1 MCVRFLGEFS
11 LGDKEHVFC
20 FLGDFGFRKH
30 SFNPQLVFF
39 DDLGDRDEH
48 WGPSMHKGF
57 FDFFGDFGLGDNDLV
72 LHFTTVRAVLSYF
85 K

>member
-11 LGDKEHVFC
+11 LGDNEHVFC
-20 FLGDFGFRKH
+20 FLGDFGFRKY

-48 WGPSMHKGF
+48 WGPSMHKGCKMKHHLCDKITHLF
-57 FDFFGDFGLGDNDLV
+57 
-72 LHFTTVRAVLSYF
+72 LHRHEMGCQ